1 MHASL
6 LTIASL
12 VTHGADNSLCLIALT
27 RERTL
32 KEKMD
37 YLYEALIVIPAYG
50 IRKLCREMISI
61 TQENSC
67 TVQSLSPASAAHS
80 TYCMQMGNLI
90 QMFSV
95 VCVWKWQ
102 RKKSIQI
109 VIILSLKKV
118 ILGMKI

>member
-1 MHASL
+1 MF
-6 LTIASL
+6 
-12 VTHGADNSLCLIALT
+12 ALK

-32 KEKMD
+32 KLKMD
-37 YLYEALIVIPAYG
+37 YLSEALIMIPAYG
-50 IRKLCREMISI
+50 NRNLCREMISI

-67 TVQSLSPASAAHS
+67 TVQWLSPASAARN

-95 VCVWKWQ
+95 VCVRKWQ